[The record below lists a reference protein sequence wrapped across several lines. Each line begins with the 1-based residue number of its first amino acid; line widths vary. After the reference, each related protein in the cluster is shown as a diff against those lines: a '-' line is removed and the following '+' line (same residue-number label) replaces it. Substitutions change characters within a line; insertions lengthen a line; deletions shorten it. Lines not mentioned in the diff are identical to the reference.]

1 MNKNIKTTNTSNATG
16 DGIIMGEEVGAKLE
30 TAPFFATP
38 RTPSVHHTMGGLEIN
53 EKAQVLDT
61 AGKPIDGLCLL
72 RARLPGDFMPA
83 IGLAAMRLQIYS
95 HLDGL
100 PEQVRQASNACC

>member
-38 RTPSVHHTMGGLEIN
+38 RVHHTMGGLEIN

-61 AGKPIDGLCLL
+61 AGKPIDGLFAAGEVAGGLH
-72 RARLPGDFMPA
+72 AGNRLGGNA
-83 IGLAAMRLQIYS
+83 ITDIFTFGRIAGASAA
-95 HLDGL
+95 GK
-100 PEQVRQASNACC
+100 